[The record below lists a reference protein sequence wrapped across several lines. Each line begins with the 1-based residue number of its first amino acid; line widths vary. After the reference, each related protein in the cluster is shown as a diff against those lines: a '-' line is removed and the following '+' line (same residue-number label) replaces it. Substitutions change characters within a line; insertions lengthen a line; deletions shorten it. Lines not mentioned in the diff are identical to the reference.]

1 MGMTETQTDNS
12 NTAQLIISVTA
23 VRTRGSEGIKE
34 QVFNVVW
41 DGAKGGFA
49 EKIMLELGLGGWLEV
64 CLIDQEK

>member
-12 NTAQLIISVTA
+12 NTVQLIISVTA

-41 DGAKGGFA
+41 DGAKEGFA